1 MGFFDFVGDI
11 FEAAAPIAGIVD
23 PRLGNILQAGAGA
36 FDGDEATPAKK
47 VAAASGALGN
57 IQGSKL
63 ITPGKKSPGQIFEEV
78 AAGNG
83 GRVAVS
89 MAATGSLRRR
99 TIVETFNPRTGAVSK
114 RETLKGAPAV
124 MQSDVAAANRL
135 NRALR
140 RLNKKQP
147 KKLVRES
154 EMTALKNEVVNS
166 ALRRARDP
174 CPPKPCP

>member
-11 FEAAAPIAGIVD
+11 FTAAAPVLGIVS
-23 PRLGNILQAGAGA
+23 PQLGFGAAAIGGLL
-36 FDGDEATPAKK
+36 DEDEATPAKK

-57 IQGSKL
+57 ITGTKL
-63 ITPGKKSPGQIFEEV
+63 ITPGKVSPGQIFEDV
-78 AAGNG
+78 AAG
-83 GRVAVS
+83 RP
-89 MAATGSLRRR
+89 AAGTGCPTTGSLRRR
-99 TIVETFNPRTGAVSK
+99 TIVETFNPRTGTVCK

-154 EMTALKNEVVNS
+154 EITQLKNEVVAS
-166 ALRRARDP
+166 ALRKARDP

>member
-11 FEAAAPIAGIVD
+11 FTAAAPVLGIVSPQLGFGAAAVGGLLSD
-23 PRLGNILQAGAGA
+23 EEPVAKKAAAATGQLGNI
-36 FDGDEATPAKK
+36 T
-47 VAAASGALGN
+47 
-57 IQGSKL
+57 GSKL
-63 ITPGKKSPGQIFEEV
+63 ITPGVAKTPSQVFEEV

-83 GRVAVS
+83 GRVTMAVS
-89 MAATGSLRRR
+89 ATGALRRR